1 MKKQHRTYRSAAVA
15 ATLAG
20 MLGLSATP
28 ALAGTASTDGGITVK
43 SEDGLFEGN
52 IIGRLMAD
60 FSVFDNDVAEN
71 QSGAEFRR
79 LRLGSKGKIHGYGY
93 KISVDFA
100 DDQVD
105 VKDAYLK
112 FDLLGGAL
120 TVGQFRQYF
129 SLQENTSSNHIGL
142 MERSYLTQFAP
153 SRQIGVGY
161 WRKHGIFAGGISA
174 YNTDDN
180 DNDEDEGFG
189 GSLRLVAA
197 PTFGEYVQAHFGIAA
212 VSEGGIQG
220 RNRVRVR
227 PAGHLSDAS
236 RTTLIDIN
244 NGERSKSTRYG
255 LEAAVVAGPLSLQ
268 MELIDGNYED
278 SQQDEDVK
286 AWYMQA
292 SFFLTGESRNYKL
305 GAGKFSQ
312 VKPKRSGGAWELV
325 ARLDYAENDT
335 TEVEIEGQTVGV
347 NWYLNPQ
354 MRLMLN
360 YIAADVAEGL
370 DEPNAVTGRLQF
382 NF

>member
-1 MKKQHRTYRSAAVA
+1 MNKHFSSYCKVALAAA
-15 ATLAG
+15 
-20 MLGLSATP
+20 GLSLAAAP
-28 ALAGTASTDGGITVK
+28 AFADTASSKGGIKVK
-43 SEDGLFEGN
+43 SADGLFEGA

-79 LRLGSKGKIHGYGY
+79 LRLGSKGKIYGYGY

-161 WRKHGIFAGGISA
+161 WRNHGIFGAGLSA
-174 YNTDDN
+174 YNVDDN
-180 DNDEDEGFG
+180 DNDEEEGVG
-189 GSLRLVAA
+189 ASLRLVAG
-197 PTFGEYVQAHFGIAA
+197 PTFGSQVQTHFGIAA

-244 NGERSKSTRYG
+244 NGNRSKSTRYG
-255 LEAAVVAGPLSLQ
+255 LEAAVVAGPVSLQ
-268 MELIDGNYED
+268 MELVDGSYED
-278 SQQDEDVK
+278 DAQDEDIK
-286 AWYMQA
+286 AWYAQVGW
-292 SFFLTGESRNYKL
+292 FITGETRPYKV
-305 GAGKFSQ
+305 GAGKFGGI
-312 VKPKRSGGAWELV
+312 KPKRAGGAWEVV

-335 TEVEIEGQTVGV
+335 TELEIEGQTIGV
-347 NWYLNPQ
+347 NWYVNPQ
-354 MRLMLN
+354 IRLMLN
-360 YIAADVAEGL
+360 YIAADVAEGA